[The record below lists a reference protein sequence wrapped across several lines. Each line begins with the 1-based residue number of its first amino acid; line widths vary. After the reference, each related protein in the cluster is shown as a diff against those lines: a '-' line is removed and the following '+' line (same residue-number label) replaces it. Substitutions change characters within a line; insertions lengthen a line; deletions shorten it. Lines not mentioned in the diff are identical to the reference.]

1 MKNIEYKAEL
11 RDIELARATC
21 NLLRARQAAV
31 LLQTDEYV
39 AVPEGRLK
47 KRTERDAIP
56 GPAAEALGASR
67 VEWIWYDRPDRA
79 VARTSR
85 WTRLD
90 EEQVAIRW
98 PLLARTVAKVIVKRR
113 ELWMIENVRIHLD
126 AVAGLGNY
134 FELEGVV
141 GIGDDPAETRLKVE
155 TLIEKFRPA
164 LGEPVSG
171 SYADL

>member
-1 MKNIEYKAEL
+1 MKNIEFKAEL
-11 RDIELARATC
+11 RNLELAKAICHAVCAKRI
-21 NLLRARQAAV
+21 AA

-47 KRTERDAIP
+47 R
-56 GPAAEALGASR
+56 R
-67 VEWIWYDRPDRA
+67 VERNEESGAVRDEWLWYDRPDRTN
-79 VARTSR
+79 ARASR

-90 EEQVAIRW
+90 DAQVEVRF
-98 PLLARTVAKVIVKRR
+98 PGLDRKSTRVIVKRR
-113 ELWMIENVRIHLD
+113 ELWRAENVRIHLD

-134 FELEGVV
+134 FELEGIV
-141 GIGDDPAETRLKVE
+141 GISDDPAETRLKVQ
-155 TLIEKFRPA
+155 TLIDQFRPA